1 MYIPEPF
8 REDRLEALHAFIR
21 RHSFGILVSSP
32 AGALEANHLPLL
44 LETERGPL
52 GTLVGHMARANGQW
66 RSLESDG
73 EALVVFPGPHAYV
86 SPSWY
91 ETHPSVPT
99 WNYAAVHAYGTPHLV
114 QEPAALRSIL
124 RAMVQTYEASLP
136 EPWPMDLPDEFTER
150 MLNAIIGFEIN
161 ITRLEGKRKLSQN
174 RPEADRRGAVAG
186 LARLGDPQS
195 AAIAALMQQAL
206 SPNT

>member
-1 MYIPEPF
+1 
-8 REDRLEALHAFIR
+8 
-21 RHSFGILVSSP
+21 
-32 AGALEANHLPLL
+32 
-44 LETERGPL
+44 
-52 GTLVGHMARANGQW
+52 
-66 RSLESDG
+66 
-73 EALVVFPGPHAYV
+73 
-86 SPSWY
+86 
-91 ETHPSVPT
+91 
-99 WNYAAVHAYGTPHLV
+99 
-114 QEPAALRSIL
+114 
-124 RAMVQTYEASLP
+124 
-136 EPWPMDLPDEFTER
+136 MDLPDEFTER